1 MNPYFDSERRPR
13 HNHYFDCEGS
23 GLHRNKELIR
33 ALIDLKSWFSVHL
46 LCNIMVNLYH
56 LWVSVFVL
64 FLILQNLGL
73 IW

>member
-1 MNPYFDSERRPR
+1 MNPYFDFERRPR

-23 GLHRNKELIR
+23 GLHINKELIR
-33 ALIDLKSWFSVHL
+33 ALIDLKSWFLVHL